1 MSQHERDSV
10 SGVRTFRRL
19 SVRSWALWSIPIPL
33 AVSVLAV
40 EITAVI
46 LIGLGLVGSRAFL
59 DHDLRLLVLIC
70 VAGIVYAEIAHDIE
84 QTRRRLFDTQFHVE
98 LHVNL
103 GSVWF
108 FAGAVVLSPAW
119 AGVCAVVVYTHLWWR
134 STGLGAPVYR
144 QVFSAA
150 VFVLASF
157 AASAAMAYVRE
168 IGGWGGTRGAPVGV
182 PVLVVGILVFA
193 TVNSAL
199 VAGAIAVHNPQ
210 AKVEHFLGDRD
221 ENLLEFTT
229 LCLGGVVAAAMTIN
243 PWLVAFV
250 LPPVHVL
257 HRAVLVRHLQV
268 VASTDGKTGLLT
280 AAAWHRRA
288 ERVVLRS
295 TWAAGPLAVMVLDL
309 DHFKSVNDTYGHVAG
324 DQVLTAVAETVR
336 CEVRDG
342 DLVGRFGG
350 EEFVVLLAGR
360 PGGCVMDLEAVA
372 DRIRRR
378 VASLRVEISAP
389 DGPLTVVGG
398 VSVSVGAA
406 VHQGG
411 AVALRDLLQ
420 IADTAL
426 YSAKRS
432 GRNTVHVGSAPAPAP
447 APAALEASVRGL
459 DTRYATR

>member
-1 MSQHERDSV
+1 MSQHERDSL
-10 SGVRTFRRL
+10 SGIRVLRGI
-19 SVRSWALWSIPIPL
+19 SVRSWALWSIPIRL
-33 AVSVLAV
+33 VVSVLAV
-40 EITAVI
+40 EATAVI

-59 DHDLRLLVLIC
+59 DHDVRLLVLIC
-70 VAGIVYAEIAHDIE
+70 VAGVVYAEIAHDVE
-84 QTRRRLFDTQFHVE
+84 QTRRRLFDTQFHTQ

-103 GSVWF
+103 GSIWF

-134 STGLGAPVYR
+134 STGERAPVYR

-168 IGGWGGTRGAPVGV
+168 LGGWGGTRGAPVGI

-199 VAGAIAVHNPQ
+199 VAGAIAVNNPQ
-210 AKVEHFLGDRD
+210 AKVEQVLGDWD

-229 LCLGGVVAAAMTIN
+229 LCLAGVVAAAMTIN

-250 LPPVHVL
+250 LSPALVL
-257 HRAVLVRHLQV
+257 HRAVLVRHLQF
-268 VASTDGKTGLLT
+268 VASTDGKTGLLNS
-280 AAAWHRRA
+280 AAWHRRA
-288 ERVVLRS
+288 ERVLLRS
-295 TWAAGPLAVMVLDL
+295 SWASGPLAVMVLDL
-309 DHFKSVNDTYGHVAG
+309 DHFKAVNDTHGHLAG
-324 DQVLTAVAETVR
+324 DQVLAAVAETVR
-336 CEVRDG
+336 SEVRDG

-360 PGGCVMDLEAVA
+360 AGGCAMDLEAVA

-378 VASLRVEISAP
+378 VAALRVEIPTP

-411 AVALRDLLQ
+411 AVELRDLLQ

-432 GRNTVHVGSAPAPAP
+432 GRNTVHVGSAPTPVVVEAP
-447 APAALEASVRGL
+447 VRGL
-459 DTRYATR
+459 DTRFATR